1 MLLLT
6 PFSRS
11 AAIISLP
18 KQQSFLPF
26 VSIADIS
33 TVYAQVLDCENRL
46 LENMKVVDQMESS
59 ENQIVSLKR
68 M

>member
-1 MLLLT
+1 MHVKLHIT
-6 PFSRS
+6 Y
-11 AAIISLP
+11 IISLH

-33 TVYAQVLDCENRL
+33 TVYARVLDCENRL
-46 LENMKVVDQMESS
+46 LENMNVVDQMESS

-68 M
+68 I